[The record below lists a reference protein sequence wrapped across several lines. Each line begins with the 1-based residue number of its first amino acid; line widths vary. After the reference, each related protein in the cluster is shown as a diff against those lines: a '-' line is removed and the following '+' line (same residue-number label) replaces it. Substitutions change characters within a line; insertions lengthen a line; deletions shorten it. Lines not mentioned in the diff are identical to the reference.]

1 MCTSYYE
8 IYRMKGERSRLR
20 QRVVADARRMGI
32 KATAREH
39 GCSRNT
45 VRKWLRRDVPGC
57 SPALKGLSRAPKSCP
72 HKTPADVEAEVV
84 RLRRMTGYG
93 AERLKREFNPPL

>member
-1 MCTSYYE
+1 
-8 IYRMKGERSRLR
+8 MKGERSRLR

-32 KATAREH
+32 KATVREH